1 MIQTRDCFS
10 WVVAPASVPVVL
22 AVALLALAVS
32 GCGGGGSTAHAQTVF
47 SLASIS
53 GSYGI
58 SYSVA
63 LPNASGAAQFLSGT
77 GLYQADG
84 AGHLTGT
91 ETTNANGEVC
101 SGNLA
106 GSYTVNPNGTGT
118 TSVKFTPTTAGCSP
132 VSFQQSLVIVDS
144 GQTVRVADTIPTE
157 VTISEQWRKQS

>member
-1 MIQTRDCFS
+1 M
-10 WVVAPASVPVVL
+10 
-22 AVALLALAVS
+22 
-32 GCGGGGSTAHAQTVF
+32 
-47 SLASIS
+47 
-53 GSYGI
+53 
-58 SYSVA
+58 
-63 LPNASGAAQFLSGT
+63 LPGAAQFLSGT